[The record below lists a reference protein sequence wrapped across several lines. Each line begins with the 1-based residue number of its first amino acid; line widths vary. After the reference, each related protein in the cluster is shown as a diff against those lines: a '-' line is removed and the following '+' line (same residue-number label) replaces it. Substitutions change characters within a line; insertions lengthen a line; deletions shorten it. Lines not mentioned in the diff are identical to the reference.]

1 MGVVVVEEEELQ
13 RIVNCRIVESKIV
26 KVKSQ
31 KFKCVFK
38 YLSLNI
44 SLENLLEP
52 VNVSYVCVDKT
63 RNVYPCIFV
72 FFSCECCVYL

>member
-1 MGVVVVEEEELQ
+1 MCE
-13 RIVNCRIVESKIV
+13 
-26 KVKSQ
+26 
-31 KFKCVFK
+31 FK

-63 RNVYPCIFV
+63 RNVYPCIYLY
-72 FFSCECCVYL
+72 FFLASVVRDVLCST